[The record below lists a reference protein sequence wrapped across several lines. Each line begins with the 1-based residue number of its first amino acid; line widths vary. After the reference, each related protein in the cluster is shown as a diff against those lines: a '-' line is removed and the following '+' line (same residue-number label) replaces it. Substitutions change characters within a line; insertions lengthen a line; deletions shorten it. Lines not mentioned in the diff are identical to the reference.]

1 MDKQGRHYAII
12 LRENSSMRFE
22 SDKVANYAKRL
33 PVLTLVGVAV
43 GFASAIAQE
52 PDDQPIIRDEPGKV
66 ESKIPD
72 VENGLTV
79 ARALCSTCHLIGEPA
94 NSPMPTDVPSFSSIA
109 NRPNQSVE
117 RLSNWLIEPHAPMP
131 NIHLTR
137 KEIRDLAGYILSLR
151 SSP

>member
-1 MDKQGRHYAII
+1 MCFGTR
-12 LRENSSMRFE
+12 
-22 SDKVANYAKRL
+22 KVANYAKRL
-33 PVLTLVGVAV
+33 LILTLAGGTVS
-43 GFASAIAQE
+43 FASAIAQE

-79 ARALCSTCHLIGEPA
+79 ARALCSTCHFIGEPA

-109 NRPNQSVE
+109 NRPNQSME

-151 SSP
+151 GPR